1 MTVIDFIEVSDDF
14 IDLTSDEE
22 TVQQDNIATQPQAT
36 LLDRQAVFVL
46 ADEGKQDRQA
56 AFVSAGEES
65 QEATESGN
73 ASVATTSLSVMEK
86 APLDTGE
93 SQNCPNSP
101 TSAPLASP
109 ACATPKV
116 LSCEVGDPKQDVFVL
131 AGEGS
136 QDAQTAF
143 VSVAEGS
150 QEDTESANALVAT
163 ALPSAMEKVPLDT
176 AESKSCPNSPTSAPL
191 PSLASI
197 TLKAVTSEDGDTQL
211 GATVSPSGM
220 EKTLL
225 DSAES
230 KNCRNSPA
238 SMPLPIPSLVSTTP
252 KILTSEDG
260 DTQLGATVSPSGMEK
275 VLLDTAESKNCLTSP
290 ASAPLPSLAY
300 TTPKAPTS
308 EDGGTKLARAKHP
321 KKNYHT
327 STPRRSP
334 RLRECCNNPVEE
346 LTTSHKR
353 SRMLKPA
360 EELAA
365 ASDNA
370 ESTKSFSTDN
380 AN

>member
-22 TVQQDNIATQPQAT
+22 TVQQDNIATQPQVT

-46 ADEGKQDRQA
+46 ADEGKQDGQA
-56 AFVSAGEES
+56 AFASAGEGN

-73 ASVATTSLSVMEK
+73 ASVATTYPSVMEK
-86 APLDTGE
+86 APLDMAE
-93 SQNCPNSP
+93 SQNCPSSP

-109 ACATPKV
+109 ACATLKV
-116 LSCEVGDPKQDVFVL
+116 LSSEVGDPKRDVFVL

-143 VSVAEGS
+143 VSAGEGS

-176 AESKSCPNSPTSAPL
+176 AESKNCPNSPTSAPL
-191 PSLASI
+191 PSPASI

-220 EKTLL
+220 EKPLL
-225 DSAES
+225 DTAQS
-230 KNCRNSPA
+230 KNCPNSPA
-238 SMPLPIPSLVSTTP
+238 STPLPRLVSTTP
-252 KILTSEDG
+252 KVLTSEDG

-275 VLLDTAESKNCLTSP
+275 VLFDTAESKNCLTSP
-290 ASAPLPSLAY
+290 ASAPLPSLAS
-300 TTPKAPTS
+300 TTLKAPTS
-308 EDGGTKLARAKHP
+308 EDGGTKLARVKHP

-346 LTTSHKR
+346 LTTGHKR

>member
-22 TVQQDNIATQPQAT
+22 TVQQDNIATQPQAS
-36 LLDRQAVFVL
+36 LVDRQAVSVL
-46 ADEGKQDRQA
+46 ADEGKQDGQA
-56 AFVSAGEES
+56 SFASAGEGS
-65 QEATESGN
+65 REATESGN
-73 ASVATTSLSVMEK
+73 ASVATTSPSVMEK
-86 APLDTGE
+86 VPLDMAE
-93 SQNCPNSP
+93 SQNCPSSP

-116 LSCEVGDPKQDVFVL
+116 LSSEVGDPKQDVFVL

-143 VSVAEGS
+143 VSAGEGS

-191 PSLASI
+191 PSPASI
-197 TLKAVTSEDGDTQL
+197 TLKDVTSEDGDTQL

-220 EKTLL
+220 EKPLL
-225 DSAES
+225 DTAES
-230 KNCRNSPA
+230 MNCPTSA
-238 SMPLPIPSLVSTTP
+238 STPLHSLVSTTP
-252 KILTSEDG
+252 KVLTSEDG
-260 DTQLGATVSPSGMEK
+260 DTQLGATIAPSGMEK
-275 VLLDTAESKNCLTSP
+275 ALLDTAESKNCLTSP
-290 ASAPLPSLAY
+290 ASAPLPSLAS

-360 EELAA
+360 EELDA

-370 ESTKSFSTDN
+370 ESTKTFSTDN